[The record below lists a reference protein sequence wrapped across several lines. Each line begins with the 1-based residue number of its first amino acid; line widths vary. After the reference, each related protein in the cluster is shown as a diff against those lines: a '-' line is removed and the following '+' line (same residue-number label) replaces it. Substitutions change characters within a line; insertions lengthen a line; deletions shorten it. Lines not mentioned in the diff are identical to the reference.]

1 MFLIYN
7 SRSHVNLEQ
16 DEVRRQDVLN
26 SFQAK
31 IQSDIDVLRNLTY
44 RALEQQSQ
52 SRLSSFILLLFI
64 LVMESINRNSVFG
77 FGKFHQKA
85 KNLELCAQKLRKK
98 NLVQTSFRA

>member
-1 MFLIYN
+1 MLCKLYYSYTYDLLHQCVFDIYN

-52 SRLSSFILLLFI
+52 SRLSSFIFLLLFI
-64 LVMESINRNSVFG
+64 LVV
-77 FGKFHQKA
+77 
-85 KNLELCAQKLRKK
+85 
-98 NLVQTSFRA
+98 VQVNQILSTF

>member
-1 MFLIYN
+1 M
-7 SRSHVNLEQ
+7 NLEQ

-52 SRLSSFILLLFI
+52 SRLCRLSYCYCCCLYISDG
-64 LVMESINRNSVFG
+64 VG
-77 FGKFHQKA
+77 
-85 KNLELCAQKLRKK
+85 
-98 NLVQTSFRA
+98 

>member
-1 MFLIYN
+1 MFMINSSQKIFLYN

-52 SRLSSFILLLFI
+52 SRLSSFIFLLLFI
-64 LVMESINRNSVFG
+64 LVVVQVNQILSTFWKVSI
-77 FGKFHQKA
+77 
-85 KNLELCAQKLRKK
+85 KK
-98 NLVQTSFRA
+98 VQILNE

>member
-1 MFLIYN
+1 M
-7 SRSHVNLEQ
+7 NLEQ

-52 SRLSSFILLLFI
+52 SRLSSFIFLLLFI
-64 LVMESINRNSVFG
+64 LVVVQVNQILSTFWKVSIKKRS
-77 FGKFHQKA
+77 KF
-85 KNLELCAQKLRKK
+85 
-98 NLVQTSFRA
+98 

>member
-1 MFLIYN
+1 MVRTYIIPIMFMINRSQKFFLYN

-52 SRLSSFILLLFI
+52 SRLSSFIFLLLFI
-64 LVMESINRNSVFG
+64 LVV
-77 FGKFHQKA
+77 
-85 KNLELCAQKLRKK
+85 
-98 NLVQTSFRA
+98 VQVNQILSTF